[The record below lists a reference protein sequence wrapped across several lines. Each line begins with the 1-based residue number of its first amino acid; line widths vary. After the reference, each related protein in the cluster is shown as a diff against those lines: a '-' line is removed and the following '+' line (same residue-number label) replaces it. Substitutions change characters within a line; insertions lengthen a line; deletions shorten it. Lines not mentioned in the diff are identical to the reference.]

1 MRFSV
6 KVNKNDGYVIRFLED
21 VDTENLEFIIDEIN
35 VFDDDSGDDVIIE
48 VDGSELNF
56 SMEKSS
62 EDENAFEIIFEGNL
76 TADMSDDELSLLVS
90 KEFKVDYNLI
100 IEGDGDE
107 LEQDEAYELI
117 HNKNIKISKS

>member
-76 TADMSDDELSLLVS
+76 TADMSDDELSLLES

>member
-21 VDTENLEFIIDEIN
+21 VDTENLELIIDEIN
-35 VFDDDSGDDVIIE
+35 FFDDDSGDDVIIE

-76 TADMSDDELSLLVS
+76 TADMSDDELSLLES